1 MIKMRE
7 YNSEDNMDGVNPN
20 GQLPNMF
27 SNYARRQVERERRS
41 LLQDK
46 ELNEKNMILDTLLEL
61 KHINIILIKQNK
73 EIIRHLSKISSG
85 PEGNVHFM
93 YFRNYEPRGSPNY
106 SKIFIDFIRG
116 DKDRRSIIP
125 AHMENDITYPYSKV
139 FMLKITNDGPA
150 DIEFRTNRH
159 TKMIVLKSGESE
171 PVNENEKFPITELHI
186 NNLSST
192 EMTSIRVIVYA

>member
-1 MIKMRE
+1 MRE

-41 LLQDK
+41 LLNDK
-46 ELNEKNMILDTLLEL
+46 VLNEKNMILGTLLEIKQL
-61 KHINIILIKQNK
+61 NIILMKQNK
-73 EIIRHLSKISSG
+73 QIIKHLSKLASG

-93 YFRNYEPRGSPNY
+93 HFRNYEPRGSSRY
-106 SKIFIDFIRG
+106 SKIFVDFVRG

-125 AHMENDITYPYSKV
+125 EYMENDITYPYSTV

-159 TKMIVLKSGESE
+159 TKMIVLKSGETE
-171 PVNENEKFPITELHI
+171 TINENEKFPITELHI
-186 NNLSST
+186 NNTST
-192 EMTSIRVIVYA
+192 TEKASIRVLIYA